1 MIGEKATEEEIDF
14 MIRMCD
20 SDGNGDVKFDEF
32 LKMVTGSNL
41 LPLA

>member
-1 MIGEKATEEEIDF
+1 

-32 LKMVTGSNL
+32 LKMAGGHSL
-41 LPLA
+41 LPLG